1 MCDTASFDLAQGCT
15 SKAPVPDKAKSGNNG
30 KNGGSNGGGYG
41 GGGYGRHFGQ
51 QRKDSLDTVYATDKI
66 ENPDV
71 VFNDFTNKV
80 KCFDAYLYYISS
92 FDL

>member
-1 MCDTASFDLAQGCT
+1 MAQGCY
-15 SKAPVPDKAKSGNNG
+15 SKAPVPANSKSG

-41 GGGYGRHFGQ
+41 VANEGRNGRQFGQ
-51 QRKDSLDTVYATDKI
+51 QRKASLDTVSATDKI

-71 VFNDFTNKV
+71 VFNDFTNTV